1 LRLDHSD
8 GVGWVL
14 TKKPKTGEPV
24 CHDIAVDYLAN
35 GMSQNQSI
43 SDSPSVLLT
52 ERTNLIS
59 SFSDTTKIEERIK
72 TLKRQATELRGK
84 GQTDSADD
92 VLRQNHVLT
101 QQQQQQQ
108 IVDRPLDKRDAVE
121 QANKEANEELG
132 PSSVVPSSEMNSSSI
147 ESEDLEELLY
157 ASSSSIVVD

>member
-1 LRLDHSD
+1 M
-8 GVGWVL
+8 G
-14 TKKPKTGEPV
+14 TYKKKQTGEPV
-24 CHDIAVDYLAN
+24 CDDIAVDYLAN

-92 VLRQNHVLT
+92 VLRKNHVLT
-101 QQQQQQQ
+101 QQQQQQ